1 MLYTAIHMGFYPCVV
16 HMILYFR
23 HDTLD
28 EGFPDAPLLSD
39 LLLQV
44 IISLRLQ
51 IFQR

>member
-28 EGFPDAPLLSD
+28 EGFPDAPLLSELMTTEEYLTHSKP
-39 LLLQV
+39 LL
-44 IISLRLQ
+44 
-51 IFQR
+51 